1 MGQNRHLYKNNQHL
15 LLIVYK
21 VKQHSITYISIAIF
35 KNRKVN
41 ASVVILT
48 LQYLE
53 QKKLI
58 S

>member
-1 MGQNRHLYKNNQHL
+1 MDQNQHLFKNNQHL
-15 LLIVYK
+15 RLIVYRG
-21 VKQHSITYISIAIF
+21 KQHSITYISIAIF